1 MIKLLQQL
9 KTSVKLEFKYLGK
22 LKKPLIYFILLTVL
36 VVLLQRYLILPILPA
51 IVYGGVYWKI
61 TLLIFANN
69 TLAYLLIAYG
79 TYIIFYKATLISKE
93 RCRQVRLPDCRI
105 WMSIINSWKTRLIL
119 TLIFI
124 PILLVLMLYT
134 SLRIESS
141 LFHVNVELKNVLLWG
156 VYKIYGLFELS
167 GETMALLSQ
176 VPGKRTRRMI
186 LFTLGIALL
195 LIGALIE
202 SRLIIGG

>member
-1 MIKLLQQL
+1 MLQKI
-9 KTSVKLEFKYLGK
+9 KTSVKLEFKYLGRV
-22 LKKPLIYFILLTVL
+22 KKPLIYFILFTVL
-36 VVLLQRYLILPILPA
+36 VVLLQRYLILPILPST
-51 IVYGGVYWKI
+51 IHGGVYWEI
-61 TLLIFANN
+61 ALLIFTNN

-79 TYIIFYKATLISKE
+79 TYIIFYEAPLISRE
-93 RCRQVRLPDCRI
+93 RCRQVRLPDCKI
-105 WMSIINSWKTRLIL
+105 WMSIIDSWKTRLIL

-141 LFHVNVELKNVLLWG
+141 IFHVNVELKNVLLWG
-156 VYKIYGLFELS
+156 VYKIYGIFELS

-176 VPGKRTRRMI
+176 VPGKRNHRAI
-186 LFTLGIALL
+186 LFTLGLVLL
-195 LIGALIE
+195 LVGALIE

>member
-1 MIKLLQQL
+1 LLQQL

>member
-1 MIKLLQQL
+1 MLQQI
-9 KTSVKLEFKYLGK
+9 KTSVKLEFKNLGK
-22 LKKPLIYFILLTVL
+22 VKKPLIYFILLTVL

-51 IVYGGVYWKI
+51 TIYGGVYWKI

-79 TYIIFYKATLISKE
+79 TYIIFYKAPLISRV
-93 RCRQVRLPDCRI
+93 RCHHVRLPDCRI
-105 WMSIINSWKTRLIL
+105 WISIIHSWKTRLIL

-156 VYKIYGLFELS
+156 IDKIYGIFELS
-167 GETMALLSQ
+167 GETIALISQ
-176 VPGKRTRRMI
+176 VPGKRNHRII

-202 SRLIIGG
+202 SRLIIG

>member
-1 MIKLLQQL
+1 MLQKV

-22 LKKPLIYFILLTVL
+22 TKKPLISFILLTVL

-79 TYIIFYKATLISKE
+79 TYVIFYKASLISRE

-105 WMSIINSWKTRLIL
+105 WISIIHSWKTRLIL

-134 SLRIESS
+134 SLRI
-141 LFHVNVELKNVLLWG
+141 
-156 VYKIYGLFELS
+156 
-167 GETMALLSQ
+167 
-176 VPGKRTRRMI
+176 
-186 LFTLGIALL
+186 
-195 LIGALIE
+195 
-202 SRLIIGG
+202 

>member
-1 MIKLLQQL
+1 MLQQL